1 MDKQTFHLFSGGLS
15 GADLRDVD
23 MSSLSQET
31 FKRLTFD
38 SETEFP
44 KDQETHAKQLIEQ
57 GKFSNTLEGLHKE
70 RINGEGTTIVLID
83 SLSNSQTSEFE
94 GRDVE
99 NIVFKENDDG
109 TISYEKYE
117 KEYGDNH
124 HGKTTASLATGNKC
138 GVAPKAKVYLFGTAE
153 GTDWTK
159 AQETI
164 LKYIEENMIEKNK
177 IPDIISMSADMKIS
191 VEDQKIIDRLKE
203 QECAFLNS
211 KEFWKDFLWGRVSY
225 DGKEVLLDE
234 LIKEVVDKGEDK
246 KYDENSTPGKSLT
259 KARDNVL
266 RKEHDMAVLPCTGVT
281 CLKDGKEGVYKY
293 IGSFCGASFAIP
305 QVAGLFLLARQI
317 DPEIKYKDFINIV
330 KNPERMNS
338 DGMMYV
344 DFKETIKEIQERK
357 QQKETP
363 FISNESTKKIAN
375 SEDVAMH
382 KQNAKSDVNTLE
394 NEQKIDKDNVQAI
407 N

>member
-1 MDKQTFHLFSGGLS
+1 MFFGGLS

-23 MSSLSQET
+23 MSGLSPEI

-38 SETEFP
+38 SETKFP
-44 KDQETHAKQLIEQ
+44 KDQEIHAKQLIEQ
-57 GKFSNTLEGLHKE
+57 GKFSNKLEELHKE
-70 RINGEGTTIVLID
+70 GIDGEGTTIVLID
-83 SLSNSQTSEFE
+83 SQSNSQTSEFE

-109 TISYEKYE
+109 TISYEKHK

-138 GVAPKAKVYLFGTAE
+138 GVAPKAKVYLFGIAE

-159 AQETI
+159 AQEAI

-177 IPDIISMSADMKIS
+177 IPDIISMSADKKIS
-191 VEDQKIIDRLKE
+191 EEDKKIIDKLKE
-203 QECAFLNS
+203 QGCAFLNS
-211 KEFWKDFLWGRVSY
+211 KEFWEDFLWGRTSS
-225 DGKEVLLDE
+225 DGKEVLVDE
-234 LIKEVVDKGEDK
+234 LMREIVDIGKDK
-246 KYDENSTPGKSLT
+246 KYDENTTPGKSLI
-259 KARDNVL
+259 KARGNVL
-266 RKEHDMAVLPCTGVT
+266 GKKHDMAVLPCTGVT
-281 CLKDGKEGVYKY
+281 CMENGKEGVCKY

-305 QVAGLFLLARQI
+305 QIAGLFLLARQT
-317 DPEIKYKDFINIV
+317 DPEIKYKDFIDIV

-357 QQKETP
+357 QQREET
-363 FISNESTKKIAN
+363 FISDESMRQIAN
-375 SEDVAMH
+375 NEEVAMD
-382 KQNAKSDVNTLE
+382 KGSAKSDACTLE
-394 NEQKIDKDNVQAI
+394 KEPELDKDNTISEV
-407 N
+407 